1 MKDLAAWF
9 GLKRQP
15 FEKDIKPKDL
25 FEAAALKECAARL
38 DFIKR
43 AGGIMLL
50 TGDPGV
56 GKTVALRRFVDALNE
71 NLYRPLYTP
80 LSTLTRIDVLRHLNQ
95 LLGLPHRSAK
105 SALYSQIQ
113 REILES
119 REQRGRTVALIID
132 EAQLLQIGPLQ
143 ELRLLTNF
151 KMDSCE
157 PFVLILAGQSD
168 LDRVMDYAI
177 LEPFAQRLRLRYHM
191 PPLTPEETATYVEHH
206 LKLAG
211 AAEPIFTKD
220 ALAALHELSY
230 GIPRR
235 IGALASQAM
244 FYAMF
249 ADKRVVDAEMI
260 LKVKTGG

>member
-1 MKDLAAWF
+1 MKDLVTWF

-25 FEAAALKECAARL
+25 YEVESLRECGARL

-43 AGGIMLL
+43 TGGIMLL

-56 GKTVALRRFVDALNE
+56 GKTVAIRRFADSLNE
-71 NLYRPLYTP
+71 NLYRPIYTP
-80 LSTLTRIDVLRHLNQ
+80 LATLTRIDLMRHINR

-105 SALYSQIQ
+105 STLFAQIQ
-113 REILES
+113 QEILES
-119 REQRGRTVALIID
+119 KEQRGRTVVLIID
-132 EAQLLQIGPLQ
+132 ESQLLQVGPLQ

-151 KMDSCE
+151 KMDSYE
-157 PFVLILAGQSD
+157 PFILILAGQSD
-168 LDRVMDYAI
+168 LDRIMDYAI

-191 PPLTPEETATYVEHH
+191 PPLTPDETDTYVKHQ
-206 LKLAG
+206 LKLCG
-211 AAEPIFTKD
+211 TTEPIFSKD
-220 ALAALHELSY
+220 ALAAMYEVSY

-235 IGALASQAM
+235 IGCIAVQAM

-249 ADKRVVDAEMI
+249 SDKRTVDTDML
-260 LKVKTGG
+260 LKVKAGG

>member
-1 MKDLAAWF
+1 MKDIVAWF

-43 AGGIMLL
+43 TGGIMLL

-56 GKTVALRRFVDALNE
+56 GKTVSIRRFTDALNE
-71 NLYRPLYTP
+71 NLYRAIYTP

-105 SALYSQIQ
+105 SSLFSQIQ

-119 REQRGRTVALIID
+119 REQRGRTVVLIID
-132 EAQLLQIGPLQ
+132 ESQLLQIGPLQ

-157 PFVLILAGQSD
+157 PFILILAGQSD
-168 LDRVMDYAI
+168 LDRMMDYAI

-191 PPLTPEETATYVEHH
+191 PALGQDETAAYVEHH
-206 LKLAG
+206 LKLCG
-211 AAEPIFTKD
+211 APEPIFSKD
-220 ALAALHELSY
+220 ALAALYEVSY

-235 IGALASQAM
+235 AGAIAVQAM
-244 FYAMF
+244 LYAMF
-249 ADKRVVDAEMI
+249 ADKRSVDAEMI